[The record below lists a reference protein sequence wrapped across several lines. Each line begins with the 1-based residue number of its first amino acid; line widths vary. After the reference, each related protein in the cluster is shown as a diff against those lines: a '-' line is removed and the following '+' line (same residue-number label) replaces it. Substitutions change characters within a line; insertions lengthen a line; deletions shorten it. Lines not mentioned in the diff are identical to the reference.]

1 MVSQGE
7 VKGPIILSVFR
18 LMLLVTV
25 VSLPS
30 TVSTRSLMTLVKCFS
45 ETDGDDAAVLLMA

>member
-18 LMLLVTV
+18 LMLLVRV